1 MVSSSL
7 SAESNSH
14 VNNIKINYEGHILTS
29 VINRRCFPA
38 EQTASEFPGF
48 LGIPGRER
56 ARSRGAGREARAGPA
71 GGAPAPLRSRS
82 CSGRELRQAR
92 LHTQGPAPQPSSTAP
107 LHSARPRSKA
117 RLHGPDAAQPR
128 TAPAVPTPCLPA
140 DPALPPAP
148 APTRAV
154 TSQR

>member
-92 LHTQGPAPQPSSTAP
+92 LHTQGPAPQPRSTAP
-107 LHSARPRSKA
+107 GPALKPGSTALTQPSPEQHPPSPPRVS
-117 RLHGPDAAQPR
+117 PQIP
-128 TAPAVPTPCLPA
+128 PCLQRQRP
-140 DPALPPAP
+140 PAL
-148 APTRAV
+148 
-154 TSQR
+154 